1 VTEFD
6 MTAVRRWLGVLHGDA
21 PGLVHICATGNW
33 TGATFRTDQ
42 LDAAAAYAAV
52 LDAGRPE
59 GIYARVTTLKAAL
72 PAGTRGG
79 QADTMALP
87 ALWAD
92 IDIAGPG
99 HKGEQKLPPDEHAA
113 RKTVEAARLPEP
125 TLWAHSGG
133 GMYPFWLLDRPYI
146 VDDPT
151 DAADLSAGWQ
161 KALGHGAASLGWHY
175 GTGVGDLARVLR
187 IPGTV
192 NRKAGLERPCV
203 VVSGGGARYSFEALC
218 QYMTDALH
226 AIPEPEP
233 VAPRLS
239 AVRLDDGS
247 LSPGDDYA
255 MRADWADI
263 LNDAGWRHAFR
274 RGQVDY
280 WRRPGKDTVGISA
293 TTNALGTDR
302 LRVFTTATNF
312 DTVSYSKLGAYAVL
326 EHGGD
331 LKAAAKALQAQGYGR
346 PATLSPPIVQAQTLA
361 DLVPNAAP
369 PTGPAVLSAVDGTA
383 VRVIAEPAPGPEAFG
398 PTEDGMA
405 LALVA
410 THGHELRYCPQRGSW
425 LAWNGHVWQW
435 DDGETHRE
443 MIRVLARELPESDK
457 DWRMFKRRATSAS
470 GVAGI
475 ARLAQSD
482 ARVVAM
488 VSDLDAN
495 PSELNTPAGIV
506 DLRTGHTRPAD
517 PASLHTRSTRC
528 APDPAADAS
537 MWLMFL
543 SQTFGNNA
551 ELVAYL
557 QRLLGYSAT
566 GRVGAHVL
574 PFAYGSGGN
583 GKGVFLEAVSGVLGD
598 YATTAPVGFLMKQ
611 PHAGHET
618 EIARLAGARMVLCS
632 EVNEGDQ
639 FDEAKVKQLT
649 GGDTLTARFMR
660 ADHFSFRPTHH
671 LWLMGNH
678 KPEVRSGGR
687 AFWRRL
693 RLVPFLHEV
702 SEERVIED
710 LQSVLSG
717 EHGPAV
723 LAWIVAGAAAYVGSG
738 LRDPDSVVA
747 ATAEYAK
754 DQDTVTRFVEDCCH
768 IGGGDQVRT
777 RTADV
782 RQAYERWCTAGGET
796 GVTPKALSTA
806 LRARFGVEPV
816 KGSKGVRFYS
826 GMCLLDDEAPP
837 ADGDESQDQERYR

>member
-1 VTEFD
+1 MTEFD
-6 MTAVRRWLGVLHGDA
+6 VAAVRRWLGILHGDA
-21 PGLVHICATGNW
+21 PGLVHICASGNW

-42 LDAAAAYAAV
+42 LDAAAAYVAV
-52 LDAGRPE
+52 LDAGTPE
-59 GIYARVTTLKAAL
+59 GIYVRVTTLKAPLA
-72 PAGTRGG
+72 AGTRGG
-79 QADTMALP
+79 QADTLALP

-99 HKGEQKLPPDEHAA
+99 HKSEQKLPPDEEAA
-113 RKTVEAARLPEP
+113 RKIVKAAGLPEA
-125 TLWAHSGG
+125 TLWIHSGG
-133 GMYPFWLLDRPYI
+133 GMYPFWLLDTPYI
-146 VDDPT
+146 VEDS
-151 DAADLSAGWQ
+151 DAADLSGGWQ
-161 KALGHGAASLGWHY
+161 KALGHGASSLGWHY

-192 NRKAGLERPCV
+192 NRKEGLARPCA
-203 VVSGGGARYSFEALC
+203 VVSGGGARYSFQALY
-218 QYMTDALH
+218 QAMTDALH

-233 VAPRLS
+233 VAPRLT

-247 LSPGDDYA
+247 VSPGDDYA
-255 MRADWADI
+255 AKTSWSDI
-263 LNDAGWRHAFR
+263 LGDAGWRYAYS
-274 RGQVDY
+274 RGQVEY
-280 WRRPGKDTVGISA
+280 WRRPGKSDGGISA
-293 TTNALGTDR
+293 TVNALGTDR
-302 LRVFTTATNF
+302 LRIFTTATNF
-312 DTVSYSKLGAYAVL
+312 DTTSYSKLGAYAVL
-326 EHGGD
+326 EHDGD
-331 LKAAAKALQAQGYGR
+331 LKAAAKALQVQGFGR
-346 PATLSPPIVQAQTLA
+346 SPTLSPPVVQSQTLA
-361 DLVPNAAP
+361 DLMPDRI
-369 PTGPAVLSAVDGTA
+369 PTPATLAAVDGTA
-383 VRVIAEPAPGPEAFG
+383 VRVIAEPAAGPEAYG

-405 LALVA
+405 LALV
-410 THGHELRYCPQRGSW
+410 TRHGHELRYCPQRGSW
-425 LAWNGHVWQW
+425 LAWNGHVWSW

-443 MIRVLARELPESDK
+443 MIRILARELPEDK
-457 DWRMFKRRATSAS
+457 DWKPFKRRATSAA

-488 VSDLDAN
+488 VSQLDAN
-495 PSELNTPAGIV
+495 PYELNTPAGIV
-506 DLRTGHTRPAD
+506 DLRTGATRPAD
-517 PASLHTRSTRC
+517 PAALHTRSTRC
-528 APDPAADAS
+528 VPDQSADTS
-537 MWLMFL
+537 MWMMFL
-543 SQTFGNNA
+543 SQTFGNNV
-551 ELVAYL
+551 ELVSYL

-611 PHAGHET
+611 AHVGHET

-702 SEERVIED
+702 SEDKVIDD
-710 LQSVLSG
+710 LQNILIG

-723 LAWIVAGAAAYVGSG
+723 LAWIVAGAAAYMDSG
-738 LRDPDSVVA
+738 LRDPESVTA
-747 ATAEYAK
+747 ATSEYAK
-754 DQDTVTRFVEDCCH
+754 DQDTVARFVEDCCH
-768 IGGGDQVRT
+768 LGGGDLVRVRT
-777 RTADV
+777 TDV

-796 GVTPKALSTA
+796 GVTPKALTTA
-806 LRARFGVEPV
+806 LRTRFGVEPV
-816 KGSKGVRFYS
+816 KGAKGTRFYA
-826 GMCLLDDEAPP
+826 GMCLLENDPP
-837 ADGDESQDQERYR
+837 PGEDLESEDGGRYR